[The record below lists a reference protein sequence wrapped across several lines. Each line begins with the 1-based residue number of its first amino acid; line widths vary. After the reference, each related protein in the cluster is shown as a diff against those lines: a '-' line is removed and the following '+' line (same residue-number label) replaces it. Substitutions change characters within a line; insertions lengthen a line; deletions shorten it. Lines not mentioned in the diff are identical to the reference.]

1 MRVYSLLTE
10 NVFVDFRV
18 FFSQCWHLP
27 VCLSIPLPFLQFSFS
42 IIFVYVELL
51 PAQLQRSSVLAARL
65 VVYNP
70 TTSAAEQHV
79 GNRFEINPCWTK
91 SGIFAVTP
99 SE

>member
-1 MRVYSLLTE
+1 M
-10 NVFVDFRV
+10 
-18 FFSQCWHLP
+18 P
-27 VCLSIPLPFLQFSFS
+27 VCLSIPLPSLSPQFSFS

-51 PAQLQRSSVLAARL
+51 PAQLQQSSVLAARL

-91 SGIFAVTP
+91 SSIFVVTP